1 MDLWKPHL
9 SPGNLWK
16 RPGLFSKRFSTL
28 ISDREKIHNI
38 FSKSLDGPLYISW
51 CHSYQCFLIVS
62 RDGWRPRTLKIALN
76 FIQITNDDWL
86 SVDSFLDQI
95 FLTSPFCH
103 PYLQSKISRIGSIWW
118 IKTSFCS
125 SLRQRAMSARKLCYM
140 SRSCRPKIGITPV
153 S

>member
-1 MDLWKPHL
+1 MPHL

-28 ISDREKIHNI
+28 ISAVKGYTIS
-38 FSKSLDGPLYISW
+38 FPSLLKSHPLLISW

-62 RDGWRPRTLKIALN
+62 RDGSCPRTFKIALN

-103 PYLQSKISRIGSIWW
+103 PYLQSKISRICSLKWV
-118 IKTSFCS
+118 KTSLCS
-125 SLRQRAMSARKLCYM
+125 SLRKKAMSVRQLCYM
-140 SRSCRPKIGITPV
+140 SRSCRPMIGITPV